1 MAKSDNAYTFSYSK
15 KKMERFPAT
24 GHYNVDKTALTKM
37 FKTEEE
43 SGFQSYVHRTSWT
56 NTMAQWLRAS
66 PLVEA

>member
-1 MAKSDNAYTFSYSK
+1 
-15 KKMERFPAT
+15 MERFPAT